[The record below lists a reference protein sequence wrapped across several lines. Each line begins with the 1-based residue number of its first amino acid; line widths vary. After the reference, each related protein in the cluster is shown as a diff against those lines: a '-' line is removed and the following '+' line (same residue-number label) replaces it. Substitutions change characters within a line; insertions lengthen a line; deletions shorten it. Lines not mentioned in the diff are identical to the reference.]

1 MDKVR
6 ISLKELDQNS
16 WGYDVQILDASATVR
31 DYLDALNRFQDE
43 KVAPCLGCSG
53 CCWERA
59 PLTAPDIF
67 TYGEMLFGGE
77 ISDRPIRR
85 FLESYGIVYV
95 KEGMVDI
102 ILRRDDEGAC
112 IFLDKQHHQCKHH
125 RLRSLVCQTY
135 ICLPK
140 SRRAAELRGQLVNAG
155 ENELVRRYALEY
167 HGQPPHVDEGGGP
180 VDWEAY
186 EGKGFADK
194 TSFDDILLRDVV
206 DEALWKRLTA
216 KEIG

>member
-6 ISLKELDQNS
+6 ISLKELDQDS
-16 WGYDVQILDASATVR
+16 WGYDVQVLDASATVR
-31 DYLDALNRFQDE
+31 DYLDALNQFQDE

-67 TYGEMLFGGE
+67 TYGEILFDGRL
-77 ISDRPIRR
+77 SDRPIRR
-85 FLESYGIVYV
+85 FLESFGIVYA
-95 KEGMVDI
+95 KDGMVDI
-102 ILRRDDEGAC
+102 ILRRDEEGAC

-186 EGKGFADK
+186 EGKGFTDK
-194 TSFDDILLRDVV
+194 TSFEDILLRDVV
-206 DEALWKRLTA
+206 EEALWKRLTA
-216 KEIG
+216 KEDG

>member
-6 ISLKELDQNS
+6 ISLKELDQDS
-16 WGYDVQILDASATVR
+16 WGYDVQVLDASATVR
-31 DYLDALNRFQDE
+31 DYLDALNQFQDE

-67 TYGEMLFGGE
+67 TFGEILFDGR

-85 FLESYGIVYV
+85 FLESYGIVYA
-95 KEGMVDI
+95 KDGMVDI
-102 ILRRDDEGAC
+102 ILRRDEEGAC

-186 EGKGFADK
+186 EGKGFTDK
-194 TSFDDILLRDVV
+194 TSFEDILLRDVV

-216 KEIG
+216 KEDG